1 VLALGVPPIRS
12 AILSGVGDYIMEG
25 EVMDLPENWPI
36 PEHLPKPLTMKV
48 HAEEGASD
56 FFGERW

>member
-1 VLALGVPPIRS
+1 
-12 AILSGVGDYIMEG
+12 MEG
-25 EVMDLPENWPI
+25 EVMDLPENWPT